1 MPHTDR
7 PDVLEDEINVK
18 INVNKFLFIKSLN
31 LHCAKIQVLIVH
43 LLLFLLFAQKQMQ
56 SELKN
61 PQKSVFN
68 SKFIIFIFFG
78 SEQIIKDIR
87 IFHKSNK

>member
-1 MPHTDR
+1 M
-7 PDVLEDEINVK
+7 
-18 INVNKFLFIKSLN
+18 
-31 LHCAKIQVLIVH
+31 
-43 LLLFLLFAQKQMQ
+43 LFAQKQMQ

-87 IFHKSNK
+87 IFSQIKQVKTNANERMEKKVGQYILLGFSVETCHCVSCVTDPIT

>member
-43 LLLFLLFAQKQMQ
+43 LLLFCC
-56 SELKN
+56 SHKN
-61 PQKSVFN
+61 RCNSKFN